1 MNRLPQQ
8 RYERC
13 MRWSFCCLDNLYAY
27 DIIIVDNI
35 NEMRHDDMDEMEI
48 AKSFAV
54 LQRRTQGYV
63 ADAASPLGLTY
74 MEVVLFLHISRMD
87 GESQD
92 SAAENLQVDKAA
104 ITRAAKRLEDKG
116 YLYRQQD
123 QRDKRMKRLSL
134 TEMGRTAE
142 PFLRNICTSWVDYL
156 LEGVEDAKRK
166 AFLDVFGHVSGRARN
181 ADIDMIVRGLP
192 TAPCGR

>member
-1 MNRLPQQ
+1 MKRLPQQ

-63 ADAASPLGLTY
+63 ADAASPLGLT
-74 MEVVLFLHISRMD
+74 
-87 GESQD
+87 
-92 SAAENLQVDKAA
+92 
-104 ITRAAKRLEDKG
+104 
-116 YLYRQQD
+116 
-123 QRDKRMKRLSL
+123 
-134 TEMGRTAE
+134 
-142 PFLRNICTSWVDYL
+142 
-156 LEGVEDAKRK
+156 
-166 AFLDVFGHVSGRARN
+166 
-181 ADIDMIVRGLP
+181 
-192 TAPCGR
+192 

>member
-1 MNRLPQQ
+1 
-8 RYERC
+8 
-13 MRWSFCCLDNLYAY
+13 
-27 DIIIVDNI
+27 
-35 NEMRHDDMDEMEI
+35 
-48 AKSFAV
+48 
-54 LQRRTQGYV
+54 
-63 ADAASPLGLTY
+63 
-74 MEVVLFLHISRMD
+74 MEVVLCLHISRMD

-104 ITRAAKRLEDKG
+104 ITRAAKRLGDKG

-134 TEMGRTAE
+134 TEMCRSAE
-142 PFLRNICTSWVDYL
+142 SFLMNICTSWVDYL
-156 LEGVEDAKRK
+156 LECVEDAKRK

-192 TAPCGR
+192 KAPCGR